1 MIAETLFAASLVV
14 NVSLDAR
21 MPLTADPAAFEQMPA
36 REKIA
41 LLLPLVRDATDCI
54 IRKVKSDPRYRSD
67 GTPQAINALIV
78 DSFPACRMPV
88 RAMIDAHDRMFGSG
102 SGEAF
107 LRGPY
112 LDVLPA
118 AVMKQVRTPR

>member
-1 MIAETLFAASLVV
+1 MVVETLFAASLVV
-14 NVSLDAR
+14 NVSLDTH
-21 MPLTADPAAFEQMPA
+21 MPLSIDAAAFEQMPA

-41 LLLPLVRDATDCI
+41 VLLPLVRRATDCI
-54 IRKVKSDPRYRSD
+54 IRKVKADPRYRSD

-78 DSFPACRMPV
+78 DSFPACRAPV

-118 AVMKQVRTPR
+118 AVEREVKTPR

>member
-1 MIAETLFAASLVV
+1 MIVETLFGASLLV
-14 NVSLDAR
+14 NVSLDTRA
-21 MPLTADPAAFEQMPA
+21 PLGADAAALQQMPA

-41 LLLPLVRDATDCI
+41 LLLPLVRSATDCI
-54 IRKVKSDPRYRSD
+54 IRKVKADPRYRSD
-67 GTPQAINALIV
+67 VTPQAINALIV
-78 DSFPACRMPV
+78 DSFPACRTPV
-88 RAMIDAHDRMFGSG
+88 RAMIDAHDRMFGRG

-118 AVMKQVRTPR
+118 AVVQQVKTPR